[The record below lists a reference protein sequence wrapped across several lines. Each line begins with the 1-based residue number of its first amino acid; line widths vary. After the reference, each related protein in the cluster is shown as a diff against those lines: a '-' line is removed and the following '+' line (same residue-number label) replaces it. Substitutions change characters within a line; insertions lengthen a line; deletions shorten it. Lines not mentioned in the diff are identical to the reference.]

1 MYRMA
6 LDQIPNTGKE
16 VRLKIMRNI
25 GNAFVRLGQFQDAI
39 QSFEAIMEGNPD
51 FQTGFNLVVCYYAL
65 GDADRMRKG
74 FSKLLSIPPPVGEE
88 EEEDEES
95 KEGSGGKDSL
105 KEELRERHKNASRF
119 VTIAAKLI
127 APTLDGK
134 DWVAGFDWVIEALRQ
149 EHDLIASEILITKAL
164 TYLRNKNF
172 EKAVEVLKSFEKKDT
187 ALKAKAATN
196 LSFLYFLEGDVAQA
210 DKYANL
216 AVRHDRYNA
225 KALVNKGNCLNV
237 NGEKEKAKELYL
249 EAIGVEADCVE
260 AIYNLGLVNKE
271 LGNLQESLQ
280 AFEKLH
286 TIIPASPVRFPSLP
300 FSLAAFDALGSWK
313 SVDCL

>member
-1 MYRMA
+1 MVPGRFF
-6 LDQIPNTGKE
+6 GRG
-16 VRLKIMRNI
+16 V
-25 GNAFVRLGQFQDAI
+25 VQDAVPAFTRCALPSHACVVSCPFVI
-39 QSFEAIMEGNPD
+39 ASD

-74 FSKLLSIPPPVGEE
+74 FTKLLSIPPPVGEE
-88 EEEDEES
+88 DEDEDG
-95 KEGSGGKDSL
+95 KDADNKDSL
-105 KEELRERHKNASRF
+105 KEELRERHKTASRF

-134 DWVAGFDWVIEALRQ
+134 DWVTGFDWVIEALRQ

-225 KALVNKGNCLNV
+225 KALVNKGALR
-237 NGEKEKAKELYL
+237 A
-249 EAIGVEADCVE
+249 CV
-260 AIYNLGLVNKE
+260 
-271 LGNLQESLQ
+271 S
-280 AFEKLH
+280 
-286 TIIPASPVRFPSLP
+286 TC
-300 FSLAAFDALGSWK
+300 
-313 SVDCL
+313 SVARRCCGCWGP

>member
-1 MYRMA
+1 MAIKMYRMA

-39 QSFEAIMEGNPD
+39 QSFEAIMDGNPGFLCLLNKISVCPRGMAFRRGVLAD

-74 FSKLLSIPPPVGEE
+74 FTKLLSIPPPAGEE
-88 EEEDEES
+88 EDVSGCLAVVILSLASLSLIQTQEDEES
-95 KEGSGGKDSL
+95 KEQGKDSL
-105 KEELRERHKNASRF
+105 KEELRERHKHASRF
-119 VTIAAKLI
+119 ITIGAKLI
-127 APTLDGK
+127 APTLDAK

-172 EKAVEVLKSFEKKDT
+172 DKAVEVLKSFEKKDT

-225 KALVNKGNCLNV
+225 KALVNKG
-237 NGEKEKAKELYL
+237 
-249 EAIGVEADCVE
+249 
-260 AIYNLGLVNKE
+260 
-271 LGNLQESLQ
+271 
-280 AFEKLH
+280 
-286 TIIPASPVRFPSLP
+286 PSR
-300 FSLAAFDALGSWK
+300 AARCFVLDK
-313 SVDCL
+313 R